1 MVPYLYL
8 WGGWPKLPSVEA
20 NPERPNMQLPIHQ
33 NSLFRGFFRVV
44 MHSAHQRFFANFT
57 YKLMF
62 AILRYVTNLPID
74 SLFAVETK
82 RRVDSEFRHHPG
94 AIESIVQHPADAD
107 QVLSSFY

>member
-1 MVPYLYL
+1 
-8 WGGWPKLPSVEA
+8 
-20 NPERPNMQLPIHQ
+20 
-33 NSLFRGFFRVV
+33 
-44 MHSAHQRFFANFT
+44 
-57 YKLMF
+57 MF